1 VSLCYRNW
9 LARSRRFGT
18 SKMDSLLFIEML
30 SNIGVNRSAKQL
42 RSSVPAALRAP
53 GTGYA
58 ERLCTVSAR

>member
-30 SNIGVNRSAKQL
+30 SNIGVNLSAARVDAFWDRGELVEHHVSL
-42 RSSVPAALRAP
+42 RCLD
-53 GTGYA
+53 
-58 ERLCTVSAR
+58 RLP